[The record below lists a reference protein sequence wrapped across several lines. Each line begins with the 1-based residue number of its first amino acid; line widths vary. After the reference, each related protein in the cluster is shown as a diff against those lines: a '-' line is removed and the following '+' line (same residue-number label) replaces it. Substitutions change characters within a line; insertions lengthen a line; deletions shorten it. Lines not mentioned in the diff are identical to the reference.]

1 MDLLLIEDDELLGRG
16 ICEALAQDYR
26 VEWFRDG
33 RQGLAALLDL
43 NPDLVILDLG
53 LPGIDGLEVLRTARR
68 RGIEVPVLILTAR
81 DGIEDRIEGFDRGAD
96 DYLLKPFALAE
107 LEARLR
113 ALYRRAVGRSDDTLR
128 YRGLQIDTR
137 KRQASLDG
145 EPVALSRREYELLM
159 RLLDARGQ
167 VLTRRKLEE
176 QLYGPSEDLES
187 NALEVH
193 IHNLRK
199 KIGRELIRTVRGVGY
214 MMDRD

>member
-1 MDLLLIEDDELLGRG
+1 MELLLIEDDELLGRG

-53 LPGIDGLEVLRTARR
+53 LPDIDGLEVLRNARR
-68 RGIEVPVLILTAR
+68 RGIEVPILILTAR
-81 DGIEDRIEGFDRGAD
+81 DGIEDRLEGFDRGAD

-113 ALYRRAVGRSDDTLR
+113 ALHRRAMGRSDDKLR
-128 YRGLQIDTR
+128 YRGLEVDTR
-137 KRQASLDG
+137 QRQVSLEGD
-145 EPVALSRREYELLM
+145 PLTLSRREYELLL

-176 QLYGPSEDLES
+176 QLYGANEDLES

-199 KIGRELIRTVRGVGY
+199 KIGRDLIHTVRGVGY
-214 MMDRD
+214 MMNRE

>member
-16 ICEALAQDYR
+16 IREALSQDYR

-43 NPDLVILDLG
+43 APDLAVLDLG
-53 LPGIDGLEVLRTARR
+53 LPGMDGLEVLREARQK
-68 RGIEVPVLILTAR
+68 GIETPILILTAR
-81 DGIEDRIEGFDRGAD
+81 DGIEDRIEGLDRGAD
-96 DYLLKPFALAE
+96 DYLLKPFSLAE

-113 ALYRRAVGRSDDTLR
+113 ALYRRARGRSDDKLQ
-128 YRGLQIDTR
+128 YRDLEIDTR
-137 KRQASLDG
+137 QRQVTLDG
-145 EPVALSRREYELLM
+145 APLILSRREYELLM
-159 RLLDARGQ
+159 RLIDARGQ
-167 VLTRRKLEE
+167 VMTRRKLEE
-176 QLYGPSEDLES
+176 HLYGLNEELES

-199 KIGRELIRTVRGVGY
+199 KIGRDLIHTVRGVGY

>member
-1 MDLLLIEDDELLGRG
+1 MELLLIEDDELLGRG

-33 RQGLAALLDL
+33 QQGLAALLDMS
-43 NPDLVILDLG
+43 PDVVILDLG
-53 LPGIDGLEVLRTARR
+53 LPGIDGLDVLRSARR
-68 RGIEVPVLILTAR
+68 KGVTAPVLILTAR
-81 DGIEDRIEGFDRGAD
+81 DGIEDRIEGLDRGAD
-96 DYLLKPFALAE
+96 DYLLKPFSLAE

-113 ALYRRAVGRSDDTLR
+113 ALYRRAHGRSDEKLS
-128 YRGLQIDTR
+128 YRGLEIDTR
-137 KRQASLDG
+137 LRHTSLDG
-145 EPVALSRREYELLM
+145 EALILSRREYELLM

-167 VLTRRKLEE
+167 VVTRRKLEE
-176 QLYGPSEDLES
+176 HLYGLNEDLES

-199 KIGRELIRTVRGVGY
+199 KIGRDLIRTVRGVGY